1 MDSALINNY
10 LYLDIKFLIM
20 KKILI
25 ILFCFSNFAFSQTLS
40 GIFTNI
46 DTLFIPGGSPGS
58 LSPISINVYPI
69 VSSNPCYSP
78 LQHFVVAS
86 QYQNGR
92 VLAIGHEGLLVDN
105 NINQYDNSQFV
116 LQAINWLDFGSQRV
130 TLKEGYVNN
139 GNTSMLQNMLIN
151 NGFTVNTLSGNI
163 NSASLLNTDILILGN
178 DWNQIQPYS
187 SLELASLDIFVAN
200 GGSVLIAGLGW
211 SWPQALNLY
220 PMNQVANLFGF
231 EFTTNVIND
240 PNNNLSGSPKF
251 YNFYPDNLDTNL
263 IPYCSSPYFGANFER
278 GDTLRLLRLAVST
291 NGEFTQQNGG
301 ATSIPLLLE
310 NWIEIINKTYGREY
324 SVRFEIIPNNNQ
336 LIFPDSANDP
346 WQTLPAGSGG
356 CTNAW
361 MILDDQARVIDSII
375 GQTNYDIS
383 HVIVG
388 SPFGGGCAGGL
399 KVGVSGGLNISVT
412 RHEIGHQLKQ
422 SHTIAHS
429 NNSNY
434 EPENGNW
441 TIQGGNQHGYAH
453 GVSFHQLSNFLKNI
467 IPEIGHKVSTGNNI
481 PSVNAGQDYTIPI
494 TTPFTLTAS
503 SSDLNSGD
511 TLTYVWDNMSPGPSQ
526 YIPLS
531 NDKQG
536 AIFMRLLPDT
546 ISSRTF
552 PQLSDVIVNNNSNT
566 QEQLPTQSRIMDFRL
581 TVNDNHK
588 MTYNGQLIN
597 SSGINSDDVRI
608 TIADSGPFIV
618 TSQMANGLI
627 YQGGSIQLVT
637 WDVNGTDTLPVNTQ
651 YVSIMLSIDGGYTF
665 PFSLLQSTSNNG
677 SAYVTLPNLNVNT
690 ARIKVQAVNNIYFD
704 LNLENFQILATLSS
718 SDIYLN
724 SNIINIFPNP
734 SRDIFN
740 IRFTINKVQNLKF
753 RVLNVL
759 GEELISENLEQF
771 IGEYT
776 KQISLDNYG
785 KGIYFLEIET
795 STGIINKK
803 LILQ

>member
-1 MDSALINNY
+1 
-10 LYLDIKFLIM
+10 M

-25 ILFCFSNFAFSQTLS
+25 ILLCLSNISFSQTLS

-46 DTLFIPGGSPGS
+46 DTLFIPGSPGS
-58 LSPISINVYPI
+58 LSPLSINVFPI

-78 LQHFVVAS
+78 LHHFVVAS
-86 QYQNGR
+86 EYQNGR
-92 VLAIGHEGLLVDN
+92 VLSIGHEALLVDN

-116 LQAINWLDFGSQRV
+116 LQAINWLDLGTQRV
-130 TLKEGYVNN
+130 TLKEGYVYN
-139 GNTSMLQNMLIN
+139 GNTSILQNMLIN
-151 NGFTVNTLSGNI
+151 NGFIVNTLNGNI

-178 DWNQIQPYS
+178 DWNQMQPYS
-187 SLELASLDIFVAN
+187 SSELASLDIFVAN

-240 PNNNLSGSPKF
+240 PNNNLNGSPKF
-251 YNFYPDNLDTNL
+251 YNFYPNNLDTNI
-263 IPYCSSPYFGANFER
+263 IPYCPSPYFGTNFER
-278 GDTLRLLRLAVST
+278 GDTLRVLRLAVST

-310 NWIEIINKTYGREY
+310 NWIEIINETYGREY

-336 LIFPDSANDP
+336 LIFPDPANDP

-361 MILDDQARVIDSII
+361 MIFDDQASVIDSII
-375 GQTNYDIS
+375 GHTNYDIS

-412 RHEIGHQLKQ
+412 RHELGHQLNQ
-422 SHTIAHS
+422 SHTI
-429 NNSNY
+429 NNSDNNY
-434 EPENGNW
+434 EPENGGW

-453 GVSFHQLSNFLKNI
+453 GVSFHQLSNYLKNI
-467 IPEIGHKVSTGNNI
+467 KPEVGDKVSTGNNI
-481 PSVNAGQDYTIPI
+481 PLVNAGQDYTIPI
-494 TTPFTLTAS
+494 STPFTLTS
-503 SSDLNSGD
+503 YSSDQDSGD
-511 TLTYVWDNMSPGPSQ
+511 TLTYVWDNMNPGPPQ
-526 YIPLS
+526 YIPLT
-531 NDKQG
+531 NDMQG

-552 PQLSDVIVNNNSNT
+552 PQLSDVIANNNSNT

-581 TVNDNHK
+581 TVNDNNK
-588 MTYNGQLIN
+588 MIYNGQLIN
-597 SSGINSDDVRI
+597 SSGINSDDVQI

-618 TSQMANGLI
+618 TSQMVSSLI
-627 YQGGSIQLVT
+627 YQGGSTQLVT
-637 WDVNGTDTLPVNTQ
+637 WDVNGTDTFPINTQ

-677 SAYVTLPNLNVNT
+677 SAYVTLPNIYTNT

-704 LNLENFQILATLSS
+704 VNLQNFQITSILSS
-718 SDIYLN
+718 LDVDLN
-724 SNIINIFPNP
+724 SALINIYPNP
-734 SRDIFN
+734 SGNIFN
-740 IRFTINKVQNLKF
+740 IKFTIKKVLNLKF
-753 RVLNVL
+753 RVLNAL
-759 GEELISENLEQF
+759 GEELVSENLEQF

-776 KQISLDNYG
+776 KQINLQDNA

-795 STGIINKK
+795 DDGVINKK